1 MRVHLAIGDDTY
13 VYVDVI
19 IISDRFD
26 TFFTKDFEAPS
37 SAPLRE
43 SPLRACLEAVTHSS
57 DSLMNVCCENRN
69 SGSTGV
75 IGDDL
80 LTSNDRIISMPT
92 IQTIQS
98 TPNAYDISSEAVTTE
113 LGKIQLKT
121 TATDTSTPHTNV
133 KVEGKDNQD
142 LGVLRESMVETHV
155 RLAYEAYQSEMSI
168 VGALVG
174 QAHSITL
181 HYTPLHSMTLLI

>member
-1 MRVHLAIGDDTY
+1 
-13 VYVDVI
+13 
-19 IISDRFD
+19 
-26 TFFTKDFEAPS
+26 
-37 SAPLRE
+37 
-43 SPLRACLEAVTHSS
+43 
-57 DSLMNVCCENRN
+57 MNVCCENRN

-92 IQTIQS
+92 IKTIQS

-181 HYTPLHSMTLLI
+181 HYTP

>member
-1 MRVHLAIGDDTY
+1 
-13 VYVDVI
+13 
-19 IISDRFD
+19 
-26 TFFTKDFEAPS
+26 
-37 SAPLRE
+37 
-43 SPLRACLEAVTHSS
+43 
-57 DSLMNVCCENRN
+57 MNVCCENRN

-181 HYTPLHSMTLLI
+181 HDTP